1 MKGILIAS
9 VIGIALLSP
18 KADAQSL
25 EQVLGAIAGYQL
37 GNSVG
42 DGDGRKAARVIG
54 AVVGYRMGD
63 RVLNDEPNVVYH
75 SNQEYRPYVDYNGL
89 TRNQYRVQNYCRSQV
104 PPKYK
109 INHGVERSW
118 INGCIAKV
126 EQMQAQMEMDA
137 YNDGVSHGS
146 TDK

>member
-1 MKGILIAS
+1 MKSILIAG
-9 VIGIALLSP
+9 VVGISLLTP
-18 KADAQSL
+18 RAEAESL
-25 EQVLGAIAGYQL
+25 EKILGAVAGYHL

-42 DGDGRKAARVIG
+42 NGDGRKAARVAG
-54 AVVGYRMGD
+54 AVLGYRYGD

-75 SNQEYRPYVDYNGL
+75 STQEYRPYVDYNGL
-89 TRNQYRVQNYCRSQV
+89 TRNQYRIQNYCRSQV

-109 INHGVERSW
+109 VNHGVERSW

-137 YNDGVSHGS
+137 YNDALDYNLS
-146 TDK
+146 K